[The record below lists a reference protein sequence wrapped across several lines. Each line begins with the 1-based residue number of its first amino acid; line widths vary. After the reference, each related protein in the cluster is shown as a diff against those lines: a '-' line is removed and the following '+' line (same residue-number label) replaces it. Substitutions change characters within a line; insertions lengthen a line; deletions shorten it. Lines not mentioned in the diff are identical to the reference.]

1 MIRAFVIDLA
11 FVLAESRP
19 AELAVK
25 VLADASKASF
35 EVAQD
40 DIAFIPSSSAW
51 SIKPRSLIILSIG

>member
-19 AELAVK
+19 AELAVR

-35 EVAQD
+35 EVTQD

-51 SIKPRSLIILSIG
+51 SIKPRSLII